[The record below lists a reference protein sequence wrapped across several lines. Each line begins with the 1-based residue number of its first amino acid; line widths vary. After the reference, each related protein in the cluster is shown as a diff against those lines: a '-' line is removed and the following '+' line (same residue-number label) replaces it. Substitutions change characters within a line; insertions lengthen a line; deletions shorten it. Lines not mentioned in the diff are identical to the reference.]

1 MLVSGFE
8 QKQGE
13 SDQTRLSADAPIA
26 FGGSDR
32 ARHNRIVTVIVITAQ
47 VEEGF

>member
-13 SDQTRLSADAPIA
+13 VERLRLTADAPIGL
-26 FGGSDR
+26 GGRDR
-32 ARHNRIVTVIVITAQ
+32 TKQSRMITLMVITAQ